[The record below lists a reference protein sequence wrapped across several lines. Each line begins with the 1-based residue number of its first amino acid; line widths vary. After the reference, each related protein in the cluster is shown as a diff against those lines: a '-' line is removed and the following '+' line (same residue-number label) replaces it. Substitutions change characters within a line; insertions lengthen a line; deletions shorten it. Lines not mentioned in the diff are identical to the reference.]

1 MPDEYRERVVAFVDI
16 LGFSS
21 LVYDADQDV
30 ELRRKILHA
39 LRQVSVLRGPIEGDT
54 SFRAQSFSDCLILT
68 ADNTAAG
75 LWRILFAISD
85 LTWHLLD
92 IGVLL
97 RGGVTIGNVLHD
109 DEIVFGVGIN
119 RAYHLENKLADMP
132 RVLLDDK
139 VMEACGAYAEN
150 DEVAA
155 VYLNARVLK
164 DTDGHHFLNFLLNVS
179 LFNQSGNPA
188 DLSLRAHEL
197 FVDGTRIRDE
207 LQKMLDESLGD
218 PRVYRKVRWIAELWN
233 DRVARPFEDGR
244 HPLIGSVILHG
255 PRQRHVDL
263 AARPAQLPAVFRAFR
278 PKIIT
283 SPWARFCALFRLQR
297 G

>member
-1 MPDEYRERVVAFVDI
+1 MEIQHLPDEYCERVVAFVDI

-21 LVYDADQDV
+21 LVCDADQDV
-30 ELRRKILHA
+30 ELRRKIVHA
-39 LRQVSVLRGPIEGDT
+39 LRQVSVLRSPIEGET
-54 SFRAQSFSDCLILT
+54 SFRAQNFSDCLILT
-68 ADNTAAG
+68 ANNTAAG
-75 LWRILFAISD
+75 LWRILFAICD
-85 LTWHLLD
+85 LTWYLLD

-97 RGGVTIGNVLHD
+97 RGGVTIGNVHHD

-119 RAYHLENKLADMP
+119 RAYHLENKFADTP

-139 VMEACGAYAEN
+139 VMEACGVYAEN

-207 LQKMLDESLGD
+207 LQKMLDESLDD

-233 DRVARPFEDGR
+233 DHVARPLEDGR
-244 HPLIGSVILHG
+244 QPMIGPIAFPRPPQRG
-255 PRQRHVDL
+255 PTVASGL
-263 AARPAQLPAVFRAFR
+263 AQLLAVSRM
-278 PKIIT
+278 
-283 SPWARFCALFRLQR
+283 SWSRFCALFRLQQ